1 MGTVESYRFENEDGS
16 ITWGYENEDGSYKV
30 CTSIC
35 VLIVDITIY
44 VQTIFKAE
52 TQSFL
57 EKNSLS

>member
-30 CTSIC
+30 SASIC

-44 VQTIFKAE
+44 RLSLRPKHKA
-52 TQSFL
+52 F
-57 EKNSLS
+57 